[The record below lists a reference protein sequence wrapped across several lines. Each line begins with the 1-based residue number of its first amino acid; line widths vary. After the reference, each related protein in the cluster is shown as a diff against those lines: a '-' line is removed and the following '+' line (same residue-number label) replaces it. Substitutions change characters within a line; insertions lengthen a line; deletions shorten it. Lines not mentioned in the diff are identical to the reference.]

1 MGILTWLQG
10 TALAQWVSGS
20 GSLLGYPLI
29 LFLHTFG
36 LSILVGPSTV
46 IDLRLLGMARET
58 SLVPMGKLFRLMWA
72 GFIVNAITG
81 TLLFIADAEAK
92 GHQWIFGLK
101 LALVAVGL
109 ILLVFIRPY
118 VDGKKALVENEVS
131 TQGKR
136 LAVLSLIVWTGVIAA
151 GRLMAYVK

>member
-10 TALAQWVSGS
+10 TALAQWVAGS
-20 GSLLGYPLI
+20 GSLLAYPLI

-58 SLVPMGKLFRLMWA
+58 SLVPMGKLFRLMWV

-81 TLLFIADAEAK
+81 TLLFISDAEAK

-109 ILLVFIRPY
+109 ILLAFIRPY
-118 VDGKKALVENEVS
+118 VDGKKALAENEVS
-131 TQGKR
+131 TQGKQ